1 MYNCEYTIIIETS
14 EIVKKKKKKK
24 NISTLMTT
32 LFDGKEALGIEI
44 GRCFVSLIMMYNV
57 RP

>member
-14 EIVKKKKKKK
+14 EIVKKRR
-24 NISTLMTT
+24 TLITT

-44 GRCFVSLIMMYNV
+44 GLCFVSLIMMYNV